1 MPKRTNPRHGSMQFW
16 PRKRASGVMPRV
28 RSWKIG
34 QEPNLSGFIGYKVGM
49 CHVMAKDTL
58 KSSLTKG
65 DTISVPAT
73 ILECPPMRI
82 AAARVY
88 AQDEFGNNRV
98 INTIVLSSDKVIK
111 HGGFKPLSKASLS
124 SNIKKLQQITSDS
137 SSNAKEIRLVVFS
150 NISKGFLSRKV
161 PLFLEVPIA
170 KDIQS
175 AVSFIS
181 DKIDKDI
188 KVSDVFS
195 EGGYADVHGITKGKG
210 VSGPVKRFGISIRA
224 KKSEKTKRGPGSLGP
239 WTGEGPVM
247 YRVAHA
253 GQMGFFQR
261 VDYNKYILKID
272 SDPNKINNK
281 SGFHRYG
288 KVKHEYLLIKGS
300 VQGPAKRPIVLSFP
314 IRIHPTK
321 EKFKVEVKEVIV

>member
-1 MPKRTNPRHGSMQFW
+1 MPKRRNPRHGSMQFW
-16 PRKRASGVMPRV
+16 PRKRASRVIPRV
-28 RSWKIG
+28 RSWKLNS
-34 QEPNLSGFIGYKVGM
+34 EPNLSGFVGFKVGM

-88 AQDEFGNNRV
+88 QEDEFGNNKV
-98 INTIVLSSDKVIK
+98 ANCIVLSSDKIIK
-111 HGGFKPLSKASLS
+111 RKGFKPINKDSIS
-124 SNIKKLQQITSDS
+124 SNLKKLQQIASDS
-137 SSNAKEIRLVVFS
+137 LLHVKEIRLIVFS
-150 NISKGFLSRKV
+150 NFGKGFLSRKAPV
-161 PLFLEVPIA
+161 FIEVPVA
-170 KDIQS
+170 KDVES
-175 AVSFIS
+175 AISFIS
-181 DKIDKDI
+181 DNLDKDLR
-188 KVSDVFS
+188 VSDVFS
-195 EGGYADVHGITKGKG
+195 EGSYVDVHGVTKGKG
-210 VSGPVKRFGISIRA
+210 VTGPVKRFGISIRA

-272 SDPNKINNK
+272 SDVNKINKK

-288 KVKHEYLLIKGS
+288 VIKHDYLLVKGS
-300 VQGPAKRPIVLSFP
+300 VQGPAKRPVVISLP
-314 IRIHPTK
+314 IRLHPTK
-321 EKFKVEVKEVIV
+321 ETFKVEVKEIIV